1 MMNNSTKMQIE
12 ILGGE
17 EKGTSFSLPFN
28 PNEYTEKLTNSYQ
41 DQELIGFKNFKE
53 QFTTA
58 QVGELTLNL
67 LFDTSNTGTDVRKE
81 LNYLAFISKIDKE
94 LHIPPPCRFIW
105 GTFVFQGVISQYSR
119 NFTYFYNDGIP
130 ARARVTLKIKPHK
143 SKKESARENE
153 LHSSDITKYHQ
164 LKEGESLFLLA
175 YKYYKEPNAWREI
188 ARFNGIN
195 DPLTIPLGTAI
206 TLPPRNN

>member
-1 MMNNSTKMQIE
+1 MMSNSTKMQIE
-12 ILGGE
+12 VLGGE
-17 EKGTSFSLPFN
+17 KKGLLFHLPFN

-53 QFTTA
+53 QFTTT

-67 LFDTSNTGTDVRKE
+67 LFDTTHTGGDVRKE
-81 LNYLAFISKIDKE
+81 LNNLAFISKTDKE

-105 GTFVFQGVISQYSR
+105 GTFAFQGVISQYSR

-143 SKKESARENE
+143 SKEESARKNK
-153 LHSSDITKYHQ
+153 LHSSDSTKYHQ
-164 LKEGESLFLLA
+164 LKEGESLFFLA
-175 YKYYKEPNAWREI
+175 YKHYKDPNAWREL
-188 ARFNGIN
+188 ARVNEID
-195 DPLTIPLGTAI
+195 DPLTIPLGRAI